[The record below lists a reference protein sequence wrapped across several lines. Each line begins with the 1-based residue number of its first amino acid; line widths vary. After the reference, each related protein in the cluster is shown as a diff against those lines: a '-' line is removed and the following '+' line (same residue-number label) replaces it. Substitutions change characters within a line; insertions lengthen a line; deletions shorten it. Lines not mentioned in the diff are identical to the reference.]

1 MMTINEKQELVRLLH
16 LYMAD
21 LVVADRKNKALNSF
35 HRDVQH
41 GVKAQYEHA
50 RIIASKIAVEVN
62 RDLRSN

>member
-1 MMTINEKQELVRLLH
+1 MKLEEKQELVRLLH

-21 LVVADRKNKALNSF
+21 LVVADRKNKELISF
-35 HRDVQH
+35 YSGAHY